1 MLGKKERRRLRHE
14 RNVEKDKTHKKEA
27 WEAGKLIEENHN
39 QGPYSVEYTMNLT
52 SRLVQYILDEKK
64 KSEGDGSKFV
74 EGFRKYRKKV
84 IDCILH
90 YNPSVPKGPDYHY
103 LKNLLEVY
111 WDEVLVNGN
120 NNALL
125 GV

>member
-1 MLGKKERRRLRHE
+1 MLGKKERRRIRHE

-27 WEAGKLIEENHN
+27 WDSGKLIEENHN

-52 SRLVQYILDEKK
+52 SRLVQYLLEEKTK
-64 KSEGDGSKFV
+64 ASGDGTKFID
-74 EGFRKYRKKV
+74 GFRKYRKKI

-90 YNPSVPKGPDYHY
+90 YNPAVPKGPDYHY
-103 LKNLLEVY
+103 LKNLLEAY

>member
-14 RNVEKDKTHKKEA
+14 RNVEKERVHKKEA

-39 QGPYSVEYTMNLT
+39 QGPYSVDYTMKIT
-52 SRLVQYILDEKK
+52 SRLVQYMLEEKIK
-64 KSEGDGSKFV
+64 ASGNGAEFV
-74 EGFRKYRKKV
+74 NGFRKYRKKI

-90 YNPSVPKGPDYHY
+90 YNPAVPKGSDYHY
-103 LKNLLEVY
+103 LKNLLETY

-120 NNALL
+120 INALL